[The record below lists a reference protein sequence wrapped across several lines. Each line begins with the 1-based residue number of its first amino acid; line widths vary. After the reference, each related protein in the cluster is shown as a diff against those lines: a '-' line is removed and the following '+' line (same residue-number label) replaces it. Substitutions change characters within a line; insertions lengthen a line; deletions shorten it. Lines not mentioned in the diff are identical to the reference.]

1 MRNPEFT
8 RQRLTDV
15 AVRAMAQYGGAGVRV
30 DRIAA
35 ESGINKRMIYHY
47 FGGKEGLC
55 ANVLALQISALSDI
69 LIEPQL
75 AMLRTQLASLLPSGN
90 APIGEGVSS
99 REMSGLLLSKRTG
112 MLPLSCCAHCWTLKT
127 MICCQMETLPAG
139 WR

>member
-1 MRNPEFT
+1 MRNPELT
-8 RQRLTDV
+8 RQRLIEVT
-15 AVRAMAQYGGAGVRV
+15 AQAMAQYGGAGVRV

-90 APIGEGVSS
+90 APIGKVSS
-99 REMSGLLLSKRTG
+99 REMSDCLGKRTG
-112 MLPLSCCAHCWTLKT
+112 MLPLSCCAHCWTSR
-127 MICCQMETLPAG
+127 P
-139 WR
+139 

>member
-90 APIGEGVSS
+90 APIGKGY
-99 REMSGLLLSKRTG
+99 RHAKCRDCLGQRTG

-139 WR
+139 WL